1 MRPTLLLGL
10 LGALA
15 MTGIA
20 TAADP
25 YPNRAIR
32 FIVPQPAGGGVDLLA
47 RIIAP
52 KLGEALGG
60 TVVVDNRPGAGGAIG
75 SELAAKSPAD
85 GYTLLMGNLTSHGIY
100 PAAGKLPVD
109 ALRDFAPIGLV
120 AETLDALVVH
130 PDLGV
135 DTIADLIARAKAQ
148 PGKLD
153 YATAGAGSGPHMA
166 GELFK
171 QMAGVDL
178 LAIPYKGTAPAISD
192 TASGQVKI
200 MFPTLPSSITFI
212 QAGKLRALAV
222 TGQQRSPL
230 LPAVPTMIEAGLAGY
245 DVVEWY
251 GVLAPA
257 GTPPELVTR
266 LNGAL
271 VAVLAQPAMRA
282 AVAAQGPAVT
292 SSTPAAFSAYMAR
305 EIQRWGAL
313 IKSANIVIE

>member
-1 MRPTLLLGL
+1 MKPTLLAL
-10 LGALA
+10 LGALV
-15 MTGIA
+15 IA
-20 TAADP
+20 NAAQAADQ

-47 RIIAP
+47 RLVAP

-75 SELAAKSPAD
+75 SELAAKSPPD

-109 ALRDFAPIGLV
+109 ALKDFSPIGLV
-120 AETLDALVVH
+120 AETLDVLVVH

-135 DTIADLIARAKAQ
+135 ASVADLIARAKAQ

-171 QMAGVDL
+171 QIAGVDL

-230 LPAVPTMIEAGLAGY
+230 LPAVPTMIEAGLPGY

-257 GTPPELVTR
+257 GLPPELVAK

-271 VAVLAQPAMRA
+271 VAVLAQPEMRA
-282 AVAAQGPAVT
+282 AVAAQGPSVK
-292 SSTPAAFSAYMAR
+292 SSTPDEFHAYMAR

-313 IKSANIVIE
+313 IKSAHIVIE